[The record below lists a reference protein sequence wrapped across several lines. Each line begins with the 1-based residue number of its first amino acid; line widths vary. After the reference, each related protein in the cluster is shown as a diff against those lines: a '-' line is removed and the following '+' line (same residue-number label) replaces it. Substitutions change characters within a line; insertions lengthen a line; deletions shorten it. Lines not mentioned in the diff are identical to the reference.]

1 MEDKKQYIKPTVKCV
16 EFKSEIGFAMSQG
29 FNLNNNFGNYNGYDS
44 DDARDAATNGNRFG
58 GFFTNNT
65 DDWD

>member
-16 EFKSEIGFAMSQG
+16 VFKAELGFAMSQG
-29 FNLNNNFGNYNGYDS
+29 FSSYNSSKEDYDFEE
-44 DDARDAATNGNRFG
+44 DAHNVNGNHFG

>member
-29 FNLNNNFGNYNGYDS
+29 FSSFGSSKEDYDFEV
-44 DDARDAATNGNRFG
+44 DAHGVNRNRFG
-58 GFFTNNT
+58 GFFTSNT